1 MKYTNHPSQGL
12 VILSLHFRHSTSP
25 ADRGSGQSEAICSTD
40 LHKSQHYPVRWLHHN
55 HIPAVTARML
65 VLALLSAI
73 AHAVSNPITV

>member
-1 MKYTNHPSQGL
+1 MKYTNHLSQGL

-25 ADRGSGQSEAICSTD
+25 ADRGSVQSEAICSMD
-40 LHKSQHYPVRWLHHN
+40 LKSQRYPVRWLHRN
-55 HIPAVTARML
+55 HIPAVTASML